1 MLSPKDKIEL
11 LQQIRDLIMD
21 GSQVP
26 RLKGG
31 MPEGEV
37 SEENI
42 EIPTPEAMMGSMEEA
57 PEMEEDKDD
66 DEDVK
71 GVMLSMSRLAASKP
85 ANKAE
90 LKKKGKKV
98 K

>member
-26 RLKGG
+26 RLKGD
-31 MPEGEV
+31 MSEGEV
-37 SEENI
+37 SDENV
-42 EIPTPEAMMGSMEEA
+42 EIPTPEAMMSGMEEA
-57 PEMEEDKDD
+57 PEVEDDE

-71 GVMLSMSRLAASKP
+71 GVMLSMSRLAAKPVSKQ
-85 ANKAE
+85 E

>member
-1 MLSPKDKIEL
+1 ME
-11 LQQIRDLIMD
+11 

-31 MPEGEV
+31 MGEGECDDK
-37 SEENI
+37 EEL
-42 EIPTPEAMMGSMEEA
+42 EIPTPESMMEA
-57 PEMEEDKDD
+57 VEDVEKPEEEDNN
-66 DEDVK
+66 VK
-71 GVMLSMSRLAASKP
+71 GVMLSMSRLAAKP
-85 ANKAE
+85 IKKEE

>member
-1 MLSPKDKIEL
+1 
-11 LQQIRDLIMD
+11 MD

-26 RLKGG
+26 RLKGD

-37 SEENI
+37 SDENV
-42 EIPTPEAMMGSMEEA
+42 EIPTPEAIMGDIEEA
-57 PEMEEDKDD
+57 PEVEGEDDK
-66 DEDVK
+66 DVK
-71 GVMLSMSRLAASKP
+71 GVMLSMSRLAAKPVSKQ
-85 ANKAE
+85 E